1 VTVVFATCEHQP
13 LLTADDQLL
22 ANELARLGVTVTPLP
37 WTEIDPYSV
46 VDAPPIVL
54 RSTWDY
60 HRVPTLFRA
69 WLEALGDSGRPIWN
83 EPAVALGNI
92 DKIYLQHLGHSG
104 IAIPDTRWLDRPDTN
119 GIDDAMAGAGWPRA
133 VLKPRI
139 AATAHGTFLVT
150 PPTALTE
157 ADLVPAREHGALL
170 QEFVPEIADGE
181 ISLMYCEGRFS
192 HAVRKRATAGD
203 FRVQK
208 DFGGSVESAMP
219 AQALLD
225 FAEGVMR
232 TLPHQPLYAR
242 VDVVSAARGPLLMEL
257 ELIEPELYF
266 VSDPKAAVRF
276 AAAISQ
282 RLRSDLRA
290 T

>member
-46 VDAPPIVL
+46 VEAPPIVL

-60 HRVPTLFRA
+60 HKVPTMFRA
-69 WLEALGDSGRPIWN
+69 WLESLQDSGRPVWN
-83 EPAVALGNI
+83 APAVALGNI
-92 DKIYLQHLGHSG
+92 DKIYLQELEKRG
-104 IAIPDTRWLDRPDTN
+104 IAVPRTTWLDVPTVAAVRA
-119 GIDDAMAGAGWPRA
+119 AMTDAGWTTA

-139 AATAHGTFLVT
+139 AATAYGTFLVT
-150 PPTALTE
+150 SDSELTDN
-157 ADLVPAREHGALL
+157 DLAPGRASGALL

-192 HAVRKRATAGD
+192 HAVRKRARTGD

-208 DFGGSVESAMP
+208 DFGGSVESTDP
-219 AQALLD
+219 AQELLA

-266 VSDPKAAVRF
+266 VNHPDAAARF
-276 AAAISQ
+276 ASAISQ
-282 RLRSDLRA
+282 RLSRA
-290 T
+290 AS